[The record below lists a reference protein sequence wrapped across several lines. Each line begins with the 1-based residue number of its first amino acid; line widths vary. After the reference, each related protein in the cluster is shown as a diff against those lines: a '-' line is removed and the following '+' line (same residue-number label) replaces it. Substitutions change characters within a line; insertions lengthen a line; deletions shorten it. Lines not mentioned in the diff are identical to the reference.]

1 MANRTSMFKKA
12 ILTLTACVSLTIA
25 HTSQAALG
33 WTLEECKQHFKS
45 DGFAQGKNEI
55 GLDAYQFNTQGFWI
69 NVTFK
74 DDKVVSVIY
83 AAQHLS
89 DRQIDNLLKNNA
101 PGATWRKVDKGL
113 FPDPKKPTY
122 WQGSA
127 DGVDKFFSVLTTYT
141 VFGTPLERLQ
151 VSTAEINDL
160 ITQREDSTDL

>member
-1 MANRTSMFKKA
+1 
-12 ILTLTACVSLTIA
+12 
-25 HTSQAALG
+25 
-33 WTLEECKQHFKS
+33 
-45 DGFAQGKNEI
+45 
-55 GLDAYQFNTQGFWI
+55 
-69 NVTFK
+69 
-74 DDKVVSVIY
+74 
-83 AAQHLS
+83 
-89 DRQIDNLLKNNA
+89 
-101 PGATWRKVDKGL
+101 VDKGL